1 MKKSAMIFVTFLT
14 FSMLAMAQ
22 SKIYVHYK
30 DATEKEILVSEI
42 DSMLLVGEHIPVEPD
57 DSEDTEDF
65 PIEDNGYDYVD
76 MGLSVMW
83 ASYNVGAESPEEF
96 GDYVAWGELK
106 QRSYYEDENYEYKEN
121 PPTLPLKDD
130 LANVKWGG
138 NWRMPTRYEAEEL
151 IDTTKCKWSW
161 TTQNGVNGYRIVS
174 KITNNFIFIPATG
187 FLSNDYCEDDGIKG
201 FYWTSTLYSEEI
213 EEVYNLA
220 FSQSGKG
227 VYPLER
233 LSGQCLRAVLAPRL
247 TCKISYYANGG
258 TGTMESTIEPF
269 AEETRLS
276 GNKFKKEN
284 YTFMGW
290 STVPDGSGDFY
301 VNKATIYHNRDL
313 KLYAQWEK
321 ISGYDN
327 GYAYVDLGLPSGNM
341 WAIYNV
347 GATLPGEAG
356 NYYAWGET
364 SVKTEYSEMKY
375 KYTPS
380 YDILPLAKDAAYIN
394 WGESW
399 RMPTQEEFRE
409 LLRNCYWVWTESYGV
424 GGYRITSKKNGN
436 SIFLP
441 SAGYYKDATL
451 KNKSSRGYYWGN
463 ELLVKN
469 ITSTKS
475 KVSGVDFYK
484 SYLDINSDTV
494 YYGRTIRAIKP
505 EKMTYTIS
513 FDANGGKGE
522 MDDIQVKYS
531 NVLNLSSNVFAR
543 ENYDFFAW
551 NTESDGSGTFYSDGC
566 DIIVTSDLKL
576 YAQWNIVSGEE
587 NGHKY
592 VDLGLPSGTKW
603 ASLNIGSEN
612 LLDSGNYFAWAEIE
626 PKEEYSINTYKWYEN
641 GKYTKY
647 CTIYDYGKVDNK
659 EIIEIS
665 DDAANV
671 NWGGAWRMPTTKERA
686 ELYNEEYCTWTK
698 IYQNG
703 ITGYKVTSNINGNSI
718 FLPATSGN
726 EGHYWIAELNMN
738 KNVEGGACSMNFS
751 KERVDSYYSSRYYGY
766 AIRPI
771 LYEKSVSTVKFDAN
785 GGEGSMSE
793 IKCED
798 AKIIS
803 IPKNEFSYQENSFI
817 GWNTKSDGTGVF
829 YSEGEKILPHE
840 DVVLYAQ
847 WYIQDVSGTEEN
859 SSFVDLGL
867 PSGTL
872 WSTSNLGAK
881 KVWEYGNNYAWGEV
895 ESKTS
900 FDWTTY
906 KWCNGT
912 ENSMTKYCTDSNFG
926 TYDKNTILELV
937 DDVANTQ
944 LKGNWCMP
952 TIEEFNEL
960 VNPEYTMCISMTI
973 NNVSGYLITSKTNG
987 NSIFLPITGITWGN
1001 TLVGQDICGYYWTSS
1016 LINELP
1022 HSAFMISA
1030 SKDYISYGDGYRAY
1044 GVKVRPVVKQF
1055 SLSFDANGGSG
1066 SMSNRLYSNFSQTLP
1081 ANSFTRDGYYFTGW
1095 NTKADGSGKAYSY
1108 KQSITLTE
1116 DLILYAQW
1124 RQSEYVDLG
1133 LPSGLLWATMNVGA
1147 KTPEDYGHY
1156 FAWGATEPQIEY
1168 DWSTYKWCKG
1178 SYDTQTKY
1186 CTDSDYGTVDNKTIL
1201 ELLDDAANANWGADW
1216 RMPTRSEIEE
1226 LRTEC
1231 TWTWTTQ
1238 NGVNGYKVTSKTN
1251 DNSIF
1256 LPGAGYRSSYSHDAG
1271 SDGYYWS
1278 SSCDGSD
1285 AAYSLE
1291 FNSDGAEL
1299 ARFNSRYRG
1308 FSVRAVS
1315 GVVKKIVFDAN
1326 GGEGSMNE
1334 IVIYEYPYKCT
1345 IPQNVFMYDGYYF
1358 TGWNTKS
1365 DGTGTIYI
1373 EGEEIFIADDLTLYA
1388 QWEDVTGGHSWV
1400 DLGLPSGT
1408 KWATMNVGADSP
1420 EDYGD
1425 YFARGEVISKDIY
1438 TEENFSGSYEPIL
1451 SLSHDA
1457 ANVNWGG
1464 TWRMPRGAEL
1474 EELIN
1479 TSYTTW
1485 NWTTLNGVEG
1495 YKVTSKTNGNSIF
1508 LPAAGYRYDSDLRL
1522 VGSYGC
1528 YWSSSNITENLGSPD
1543 EAWAL
1548 SFSKDKIS
1556 VYDWLYNS
1564 GLSVRAVL
1572 GHN

>member
-187 FLSNDYCEDDGIKG
+187 FLSHDYCEDDGIKG

-269 AEETRLS
+269 AGETRLS

-290 STVPDGSGDFY
+290 STEPDGSGDFY

-738 KNVEGGACSMNFS
+738 KNVKGGACSMNFS

-771 LYEKSVSTVKFDAN
+771 LYEKSASTVKFDAN

-803 IPKNEFSYQENSFI
+803 IPKNEFSYQENPFI

-840 DVVLYAQ
+840 DIVLYAQ
-847 WYIQDVSGTEEN
+847 WYIQDVSGIEEN
-859 SSFVDLGL
+859 YSYVDLGL

-872 WSTSNLGAK
+872 WSTSNLGTK
-881 KVWEYGNNYAWGEV
+881 KVWESGNKYAWGEV

-926 TYDKNTILELV
+926 TYDNNTILELV

-944 LKGNWCMP
+944 LKGKWCMP

-960 VNPEYTMCISMTI
+960 VNPEYTMCIWMTI

-987 NSIFLPITGITWGN
+987 NSIFIPTT
-1001 TLVGQDICGYYWTSS
+1001 VQDICGYYWTSS

-1044 GVKVRPVVKQF
+1044 GVHVRPVVKMY

-1066 SMSNRLYSNFSQTLP
+1066 SMSNRLYSNFSQALP

-1095 NTKADGSGKAYSY
+1095 NTKADGSGTVYEVG
-1108 KQSITLTE
+1108 QTITLVE
-1116 DLILYAQW
+1116 DLTLYAQW
-1124 RQSEYVDLG
+1124 IKAVGVTLDANCEEGEVVIELFNPTLTATISKNSFIRDGYLFTGWNSKADGTGTVYKVGQTITLIEDLTLYAQWKLLSEASNGYEYVDLG
-1133 LPSGLLWATMNVGA
+1133 LPSGTLWATCNVGSES
-1147 KTPEDYGHY
+1147 PEDDGNYY
-1156 FAWGATEPQIEY
+1156 AWGETEPKSTY
-1168 DWSTYKWCKG
+1168 NWSTYKWCRG
-1178 SYDTQTKY
+1178 SSSTMTKY
-1186 CTDSDYGTVDNKTIL
+1186 CTSSSYGTVDDKTTL
-1201 ELLDDAANANWGADW
+1201 DLSDDAARINWGGDW
-1216 RMPTRSEIEE
+1216 RMPTKAELEE

-1238 NGVNGYKVTSKTN
+1238 N
-1251 DNSIF
+1251 
-1256 LPGAGYRSSYSHDAG
+1256 R
-1271 SDGYYWS
+1271 
-1278 SSCDGSD
+1278 
-1285 AAYSLE
+1285 
-1291 FNSDGAEL
+1291 
-1299 ARFNSRYRG
+1299 
-1308 FSVRAVS
+1308 
-1315 GVVKKIVFDAN
+1315 VK
-1326 GGEGSMNE
+1326 
-1334 IVIYEYPYKCT
+1334 
-1345 IPQNVFMYDGYYF
+1345 
-1358 TGWNTKS
+1358 
-1365 DGTGTIYI
+1365 
-1373 EGEEIFIADDLTLYA
+1373 
-1388 QWEDVTGGHSWV
+1388 
-1400 DLGLPSGT
+1400 
-1408 KWATMNVGADSP
+1408 
-1420 EDYGD
+1420 
-1425 YFARGEVISKDIY
+1425 
-1438 TEENFSGSYEPIL
+1438 
-1451 SLSHDA
+1451 
-1457 ANVNWGG
+1457 
-1464 TWRMPRGAEL
+1464 
-1474 EELIN
+1474 
-1479 TSYTTW
+1479 
-1485 NWTTLNGVEG
+1485 G

-1508 LPAAGYRYDSDLRL
+1508 LPAAGCL
-1522 VGSYGC
+1522 GESYSLGRGL
-1528 YWSSSNITENLGSPD
+1528 YWSSSTSGILYYANELYFYSSSVNTGVSDRCLGQ
-1543 EAWAL
+1543 
-1548 SFSKDKIS
+1548 
-1556 VYDWLYNS
+1556 
-1564 GLSVRAVL
+1564 SVRAVL
-1572 GHN
+1572 GNN

>member
-106 QRSYYEDENYEYKEN
+106 QRSYYEDTKYEYKEN

-187 FLSNDYCEDDGIKG
+187 FLSHDYCEDDGVSG
-201 FYWTSTLYSEEI
+201 FYWTSTLYPEDI
-213 EEVYNLA
+213 EDVYCLA
-220 FSQSGKG
+220 FSKSSKG
-227 VYPLER
+227 VYSVVRPFER
-233 LSGQCLRAVLAPRL
+233 FDGQCLRAVLAPRL

-258 TGTMESTIEPF
+258 TGTMESTVEPF
-269 AEETRLS
+269 AEEARLS

-290 STVPDGSGDFY
+290 STEPDGSGDFY

-347 GATLPGEAG
+347 GATSPGEAG

-364 SVKTEYSEMKY
+364 SVKAEYSKKKY
-375 KYTPS
+375 NYSPLNK
-380 YDILPLAKDAAYIN
+380 ILSLKDDAAHIN

-469 ITSTKS
+469 STNTDS
-475 KVSGVDFYK
+475 RVSGVDFYK
-484 SYLDINSDTV
+484 SYLDINKDTI

-505 EKMTYTIS
+505 ETMTFTIS
-513 FDANGGKGE
+513 FDANGGEGT
-522 MDDIQVKYS
+522 MNNIQAKYS
-531 NVLNLSSNVFAR
+531 DVQNLSSNVFTR
-543 ENYDFFAW
+543 EDYDFFAW
-551 NTESDGSGTFYSDGC
+551 NTEPDGSGTFYSEGC

-576 YAQWNIVSGEE
+576 YAQWNIVSGEV

-603 ASLNIGSEN
+603 ASLNIGSEK
-612 LLDSGNYFAWAEIE
+612 LLDSGNYFAWAEVE

-647 CTIYDYGKVDNK
+647 CTIYDFGKVDNK

-686 ELYNEEYCTWTK
+686 ELYNDEYCTWTK

-726 EGHYWIAELNMN
+726 NGHYWIAELNMN
-738 KNVEGGACSMNFS
+738 INVEGNACSMNFS
-751 KERVDSYYSSRYYGY
+751 KELIDSYSSSRYYGY
-766 AIRPI
+766 AIRPV
-771 LYEKSVSTVKFDAN
+771 LYAESNCKVSFDAN

-803 IPKNEFSYQENSFI
+803 IPKNEFSYQENPFI

-840 DVVLYAQ
+840 DIVLYAQ

-859 SSFVDLGL
+859 YSYVDLGL

-926 TYDKNTILELV
+926 AYDKNTILELV

-960 VNPEYTMCISMTI
+960 VNPEYTMCIWMTI

-1016 LINELP
+1016 LIKEQPN
-1022 HSAFMISA
+1022 SAFLISA

-1044 GVKVRPVVKQF
+1044 GVHVRPVVKQF

-1066 SMSNRLYSNFSQTLP
+1066 SMSNRLYSNFSQALP
-1081 ANSFTRDGYYFTGW
+1081 ANSFTREGYYFTGW
-1095 NTKADGSGKAYSY
+1095 NTKADGSGTVYEVG
-1108 KQSITLTE
+1108 QTITLVE
-1116 DLILYAQW
+1116 DLTLYAQW
-1124 RQSEYVDLG
+1124 IKAVGVTLDANCEEGEVVIELFNPTLTATISKNSFIREGYLFTGWNSNADGTGTAYKVGQTITLIDDLTLYAQWKLLSEASNGYEYVDLG
-1133 LPSGLLWATMNVGA
+1133 LPSGTLWATCNVGA
-1147 KTPEDYGHY
+1147 KSPEDDGNYY
-1156 FAWGATEPQIEY
+1156 AWGETEPKSTY
-1168 DWSTYKWCKG
+1168 NWSTYKWCRG
-1178 SYDTQTKY
+1178 SSSTMTKY
-1186 CTDSDYGTVDNKTIL
+1186 CTSSSYGIVDNKTTL
-1201 ELLDDAANANWGADW
+1201 DLSDDAARINWGGDW
-1216 RMPTRSEIEE
+1216 RMPTDAEQVE

-1231 TWTWTTQ
+1231 SWTWTTQ
-1238 NGVNGYKVTSKTN
+1238 N
-1251 DNSIF
+1251 
-1256 LPGAGYRSSYSHDAG
+1256 R
-1271 SDGYYWS
+1271 
-1278 SSCDGSD
+1278 
-1285 AAYSLE
+1285 
-1291 FNSDGAEL
+1291 
-1299 ARFNSRYRG
+1299 
-1308 FSVRAVS
+1308 
-1315 GVVKKIVFDAN
+1315 VK
-1326 GGEGSMNE
+1326 
-1334 IVIYEYPYKCT
+1334 
-1345 IPQNVFMYDGYYF
+1345 
-1358 TGWNTKS
+1358 
-1365 DGTGTIYI
+1365 
-1373 EGEEIFIADDLTLYA
+1373 
-1388 QWEDVTGGHSWV
+1388 
-1400 DLGLPSGT
+1400 
-1408 KWATMNVGADSP
+1408 
-1420 EDYGD
+1420 
-1425 YFARGEVISKDIY
+1425 
-1438 TEENFSGSYEPIL
+1438 
-1451 SLSHDA
+1451 
-1457 ANVNWGG
+1457 
-1464 TWRMPRGAEL
+1464 
-1474 EELIN
+1474 
-1479 TSYTTW
+1479 
-1485 NWTTLNGVEG
+1485 G

-1508 LPAAGYRYDSDLRL
+1508 LPAAGCLGDSYSLGWGL
-1522 VGSYGC
+1522 
-1528 YWSSSNITENLGSPD
+1528 YWSSSTSGRLYANELYFYS
-1543 EAWAL
+1543 
-1548 SFSKDKIS
+1548 SS
-1556 VYDWLYNS
+1556 VNS
-1564 GLSVRAVL
+1564 GVNDRCLGQSVRAVL
-1572 GHN
+1572 GNN